1 MKDNI
6 QIGLL
11 TLIAGMLVYQIA
23 TRNTGATTPVPA
35 PTAMTAPAANP
46 FAQPAKSTFDP
57 ATPPATPITSNAPRT
72 AVKFAKDEYDFGKVI
87 STSENTYKFAFTN
100 TGSEPL
106 IIENAQGSCGCTVPK
121 CDTAPIKPGQS
132 TLVTVK
138 YDTKRVGPINKSV
151 TISSNAANAPEKI
164 VRISG
169 TIEPGPETPASPVK
183 EQSPMAPVE
192 QN

>member
-1 MKDNI
+1 MKKFI
-6 QIGLL
+6 LSLGLSAFVL
-11 TLIAGMLVYQIA
+11 GAMAQPDGKMVGG
-23 TRNTGATTPVPA
+23 TGAQISVDKEVHDYGKIPVG
-35 PTAMTAPAANP
+35 ANGTCE
-46 FAQPAKSTFDP
+46 F
-57 ATPPATPITSNAPRT
+57 
-72 AVKFAKDEYDFGKVI
+72 KV
-87 STSENTYKFAFTN
+87 TN
-100 TGSEPL
+100 TGDQPL
-106 IIENAQGSCGCTVPK
+106 IITNCKGSCGCTVPK

-132 TLVTVK
+132 TIVTVK